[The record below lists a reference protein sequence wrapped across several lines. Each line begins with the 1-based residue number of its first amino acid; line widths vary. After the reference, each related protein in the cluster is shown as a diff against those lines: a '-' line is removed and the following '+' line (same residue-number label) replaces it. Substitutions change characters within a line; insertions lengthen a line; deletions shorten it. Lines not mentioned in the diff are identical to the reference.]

1 MEVHGQPLN
10 RSGLL
15 AHVGQLS
22 QVAGV
27 RLVTLADGA
36 GRGTRLLE
44 FRSGAGLEFEIIV
57 DRAFD
62 IGHASI
68 AGRPLAWI
76 SQVGV
81 EGPWLR
87 EPVDLGWLRSFG
99 GGLLVTGGLDHLG
112 SPAKADDADPE
123 FPAKVTND
131 YPLHGRLSGEPATL
145 VGYGTSWDGD
155 ECTLWAEGLIR
166 QTSVFGEVLELRRR
180 IECSVGTNEFR
191 LSDTVTNHDY
201 SPSPH
206 MMLYHVNLGFPLVAD
221 GSRLVLDCDSVTPR
235 DDFAAEH
242 WDHFGSPMP
251 GASEEVL
258 EIRPTAASDGRVLAT
273 VVNAE
278 EDLAVYEHYRADTL
292 PYMFVWRMLG
302 EGTYVVGLEPS
313 TNSTAGRGHA
323 QAEGELVMLAP
334 GESRLYEL
342 VIGAHSGAHAVAEHL
357 RRHSS

>member
-1 MEVHGQPLN
+1 MKLFGQPLD

-36 GRGTRLLE
+36 GRGTRVLE

-68 AGRPLAWI
+68 AGRPLAWV
-76 SQVGV
+76 SPVGI
-81 EGPWLR
+81 EGPWFR
-87 EPVDLGWLRSFG
+87 EPADLGWLRGFG
-99 GGLLVTGGLDHLG
+99 GGLLTTGGLDHLG
-112 SPAKADDADPE
+112 QPATADEDDLHV
-123 FPAKVTND
+123 PAKVTNH

-145 VGYGTSWDGD
+145 VGYGVRWESN

-166 QTSVFGEVLELRRR
+166 QASVFGEVLELRRR
-180 IECSVGTNEFR
+180 IDCRVGTNEFR
-191 LSDTVTNHDY
+191 LRDTVTNHDY
-201 SPSPH
+201 SPAPH

-221 GSRLVLDCDSVTPR
+221 GSRLVLDYESATPR
-235 DDFAAEH
+235 DDFVAEG
-242 WDHFGSPMP
+242 WDHFGPP
-251 GASEEVL
+251 TRAATEEVL
-258 EIRPTAASDGRVLAT
+258 EIRPRVGTDGRVLAT

-278 EDLAVYEHYRADTL
+278 QDLAVYEHYCADTL
-292 PYMFVWRMLG
+292 PYMFLWRMLG

-313 TNSTAGRGHA
+313 TNSTAGRRDA
-323 QAEGELVMLAP
+323 QANGELVMLGP
-334 GESRLYEL
+334 GESLGHEL
-342 VIGAHSGAHAVAEHL
+342 VIGAHSGADAVADHL
-357 RRHSS
+357 RRHG